1 MLKSDNL
8 SAQEY
13 VASLIKRARA
23 AQKIAETYS
32 QERVDRLTG
41 AMAWALVKPENSDRI
56 SALAV
61 EESGLGYYEAKQ
73 IKMQKKIRGTYR
85 DMKHAKSCGIIEVD
99 EQKGLIKLAKPVG
112 VIGAIV
118 PCTNPEATPS
128 INALGAIK
136 CRNAIVFSPHPR
148 TKKTNMLICDILRG
162 VLKRHGAPEDLILSV
177 PEPTVEISAEVMRQC
192 DLVVATGGSGLVKAA
207 YSSGTPAYGVG
218 AGNAVVIVD
227 DDADIADAA
236 RKIMLSKTFDY
247 ATSCSSDNAVIIMS
261 PVYDKTLAA
270 LQKEGGYLCN
280 DEEKAKLQNTMFKD
294 GHLNTN
300 LTARSP
306 EVIARA
312 AGIDAAKNCK
322 FFMVL
327 EDGVGP
333 EHPFSDE
340 KLSVILAVYKS
351 DSFDSAV
358 DLLNKIHEFKGKG
371 HSCGIH
377 GFNEEHIMQLAL
389 RSYTSRIMVRQP
401 VCFGNSGNWDNGMP
415 FTLSLGCGTWGGNMA
430 SENITYKHMMNTTWV
445 SSPIPEVVPDDR
457 QLFGEEI
464 MAE

>member
-1 MLKSDNL
+1 MSDGLN
-8 SAQEY
+8 AQEY
-13 VASLIKRARA
+13 IAEFMKRARE
-23 AQKIAETYS
+23 AQKIAEKYT
-32 QERVDRLTG
+32 QGQVDELTA
-41 AMAWALVKPENSDRI
+41 AMAWALVKPENSDKI
-56 SALAV
+56 STLAV

-85 DMKHAKSCGIIEVD
+85 DMKDAKSCGVIEVD
-99 EQKGLIKLAKPVG
+99 EAKGLMKLAKPVG
-112 VIGAIV
+112 VIGAVV

-148 TKKTNMLICDILRG
+148 TKKTNMLICDILRE
-162 VLKRHGAPEDLILSV
+162 VLKRHNAPEDLIQSI
-177 PEPTVEISAEVMRQC
+177 PEPTVELSAEVMRQC
-192 DLVVATGGSGLVKAA
+192 DLVVATGGSGLVRAA

-227 DDADIADAA
+227 EDADITDAA

-247 ATSCSSDNAVIIMS
+247 ATSCSSDNAAIILTS
-261 PVYDKTLAA
+261 VYDKTLKA
-270 LQKEGGYLCN
+270 LQSEGGYLCN
-280 DEEKAKLQNTMFKD
+280 PEEKARLQSVMFVD
-294 GHLNTN
+294 GHLNTK
-300 LTARSP
+300 LTAQAP
-306 EVIARA
+306 AVIAKA
-312 AGIDAAKNCK
+312 AGLNKAMDCK
-322 FFMVL
+322 FFIVL

-340 KLSVILAVYKS
+340 KLSVILAVFKS
-351 DSFDSAV
+351 DTFDQAV
-358 DLLNKIHEFKGKG
+358 DLLNAIHEFKGKG

-389 RSYTSRIMVRQP
+389 RTYTSRIMVRQA
-401 VCFGNSGNWDNGMP
+401 VCFGNSGSWDNGMP

-457 QLFGEEI
+457 ELFGEAV